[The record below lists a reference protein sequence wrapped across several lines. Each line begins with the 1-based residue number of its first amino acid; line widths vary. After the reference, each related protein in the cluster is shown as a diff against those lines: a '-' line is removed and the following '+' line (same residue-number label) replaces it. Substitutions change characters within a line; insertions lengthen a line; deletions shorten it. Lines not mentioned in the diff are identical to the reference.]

1 MDVVDALDDTFQ
13 HAHVVIGGV
22 KAEQHSDKTPCTEW
36 TVGELLEHMIG
47 VVAGLGAAAA
57 GEPPAAFVLSD
68 DPAGQFKSAAASAM
82 AAWRQPGVLDRIVD
96 AGPGPMPG
104 SVLASINLIDT
115 AVHTWDLASATGQSR
130 ELPTPVALAATEAS
144 RAIVNDELR
153 TGRFAPEQPAPDA
166 GTATERLVAFLG
178 RTP

>member
-1 MDVVDALDDTFQ
+1 
-13 HAHVVIGGV
+13 
-22 KAEQHSDKTPCTEW
+22 
-36 TVGELLEHMIG
+36 
-47 VVAGLGAAAA
+47 
-57 GEPPAAFVLSD
+57 
-68 DPAGQFKSAAASAM
+68 
-82 AAWRQPGVLDRIVD
+82 
-96 AGPGPMPG
+96 MPG

-153 TGRFAPEQPAPDA
+153 SGRFAPEQPAPDA